1 MEPVNFPL
9 LAEHIRAAHARA
21 LEAARKS
28 LQHAKWAGDLLL
40 KAKDAIPFGLF
51 EEWVVQN
58 CGFTP
63 RTARTYMRI
72 ARSVYLHPAPPDET
86 SCRAALRALSA
97 RPGPR
102 PPRRPRPGPGDVS
115 ERMRDFGVTGE
126 LGNVLGFLRSFGI
139 RLQKADPPPERPPAG
154 QNESAL
160 PKWLGG
166 TNQNESALPFSPP
179 AAPAPAR
186 PALTLW
192 QIPVGIGS
200 ALPFCPPDEP
210 EEPARVPGMTA
221 YVPQPGDVVGWIGLP
236 NDSLWKE
243 RLRAVWADVP
253 RDDSG

>member
-1 MEPVNFPL
+1 MEPVDFPL
-9 LAEHIRAAHARA
+9 LAEHIRTAHARA
-21 LEAARKS
+21 VEAARKS

-58 CGFTP
+58 CGVTP
-63 RTARTYMRI
+63 RTARNYLRI
-72 ARSVYLHPAPPDET
+72 ARSVHLHPAPPDET
-86 SCRAALRALSA
+86 SCRQALRQLSNP
-97 RPGPR
+97 PGPAQ
-102 PPRRPRPGPGDVS
+102 VS
-115 ERMRDFGVTGE
+115 ERMRDFGVSGE
-126 LGNVLGFLRSFGI
+126 LGDVLGFLRSFGI
-139 RLQKADPPPERPPAG
+139 RLQKADPPPERSPAG

-166 TNQNESALPFSPP
+166 TSRNESALPFSPP
-179 AAPAPAR
+179 AAPAPAW

-210 EEPARVPGMTA
+210 EEPAKVPGMTA

-236 NDSLWKE
+236 NDSLWEE
-243 RLRAVWADVP
+243 RFARARAARP
-253 RDDSG
+253 RDDSS